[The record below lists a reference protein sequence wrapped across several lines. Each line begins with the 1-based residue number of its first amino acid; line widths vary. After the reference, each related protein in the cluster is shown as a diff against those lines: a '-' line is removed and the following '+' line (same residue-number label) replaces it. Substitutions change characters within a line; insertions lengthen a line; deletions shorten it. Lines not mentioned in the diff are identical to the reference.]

1 MSAYKALLDLY
12 PNEDWRGET
21 DTEDGYCATCLNG
34 TPCRGR
40 IENDVTDLQSE
51 LRHENR
57 FPTPAD
63 LLAWL
68 SRTGYSSL
76 THSIGQLADCY
87 LADHP
92 TVSTVIDT
100 YRDTLNCEW
109 PVTLIQYRSGDSD
122 VHLQTGPHHAD
133 TLARARTIL
142 AQRGLQVDENRA
154 WVAASGIYYPL
165 RPVAQGTA
173 GNESITE

>member
-1 MSAYKALLDLY
+1 MSTDKALLDLY
-12 PNEDWRGET
+12 PNEGWREET

-57 FPTPAD
+57 FPTPAV

-76 THSIGQLADCY
+76 THSIGQLVDCY

-92 TVSTVIDT
+92 TVETVIFT
-100 YRDTLNCEW
+100 YRDRLDREC
-109 PVTLIQYRSGDSD
+109 PVALIQYRAGNYDL
-122 VHLQTGPHHAD
+122 HFQIGPHHAD
-133 TLARARTIL
+133 ILARARTIL
-142 AQRGLQVDENRA
+142 AQRGLQVDESRA

-165 RPVAQGTA
+165 RLAA
-173 GNESITE
+173 MGNESITE